1 MESNIIKIQRF
12 YRQYKLNNLFKKY
25 FKFITKDTKLYEFK
39 EFCILLKKKELIDI
53 VNDIILKM
61 SKLTGIDINVNAKV
75 LLVSNLISNYPNDL
89 LGGVKDRHP
98 VDILIYDW
106 SKKLV
111 EIFKSNEN
119 IYKYK
124 LLSNYINNFNLIFND
139 WKKHDKNRTIQNII
153 VSFHNRKT
161 HINKLE
167 EEELNM
173 EQKIKIIN
181 SLNNECNELI
191 KSIQLI
197 DPLFDVEYLKI
208 NHKQIYENFTQSI
221 IKIYSSISSN
231 YKKAYNDII
240 IEEFKEGNS
249 EIVIK
254 LINDTNDR
262 ILNLCNDN
270 IKLRIEEKINDYTC
284 KSKLDK
290 IFIDHEYSELI
301 NYFKFMIDT
310 VIVFSSAEDDEDNLA
325 WNRECINRLNS
336 LLDDNYYETIPSL
349 LIEINSKIDIII
361 NKINYL
367 I

>member
-1 MESNIIKIQRF
+1 MENSIIKIQRF
-12 YRQYKLNNLFKKY
+12 YRQNRLNNLFKNYLKY
-25 FKFITKDTKLYEFK
+25 VSKETKYYEFK
-39 EFCILLKKKELIDI
+39 DYCILLKKRELINI
-53 VNDIILKM
+53 VNDIIITM
-61 SKLTGIDINVNAKV
+61 SKLTGIEINVNPRV
-75 LLVSNLISNYPNDL
+75 LLVSNLICNFPDEL
-89 LGGVKDRHP
+89 IGGVKDRHP

-111 EIFKSNEN
+111 EIFNANEN

-161 HINKLE
+161 HIEKLE
-167 EEELNM
+167 KEELNM

-181 SLNNECNELI
+181 SLNNECKELI

-197 DPLFDVEYLKI
+197 DPSFDVEYLKV
-208 NHKQIYENFTQSI
+208 NHKLIYENFTQSI

-240 IEEFKEGNS
+240 IQEFKDGNS
-249 EIVIK
+249 EIIIK

-270 IKLRIEEKINDYTC
+270 VKSRIEEKIKDYVSHTN
-284 KSKLDK
+284 LNR
-290 IFIDHEYSELI
+290 IFINGDYSELI
-301 NYFKFMIDT
+301 NYFKFIIDT
-310 VIVFSSAEDDEDNLA
+310 VIVFSSVEEDHDNLI
-325 WNRECINRLNS
+325 WKEEWTNRLNLS
-336 LLDDNYYETIPSL
+336 FSDNYYQVIPSL

-361 NKINYL
+361 DKINYL

>member
-290 IFIDHEYSELI
+290 IFIDHE
-301 NYFKFMIDT
+301 
-310 VIVFSSAEDDEDNLA
+310 
-325 WNRECINRLNS
+325 
-336 LLDDNYYETIPSL
+336 
-349 LIEINSKIDIII
+349 
-361 NKINYL
+361 
-367 I
+367 